1 MSIEISN
8 TLDYKQTQVSHSE
21 YKLAKLLQQSGG
33 ETVTI
38 TGAQQ
43 VSIFEIPAVGFNLS
57 KSQLRFT
64 ATPAASGAGRFNYL
78 SRDVLPIDRM
88 ELYTRAGVYLC
99 DISNF
104 SQFTKSAMKSE
115 TDLKTHLTKS
125 SQDFMKP
132 CDALGS
138 AIEGK
143 RPNNTPVSKVYSEPQ
158 YVEVGAVNAAQPVQ
172 QRIITLGDIKNT
184 IFSVNKSLHMG
195 NEVLL
200 LRITWAPYTS
210 WGWHGDSATDPT
222 GDATALANNIALT
235 NVSMYLSQ
243 EMNPMV
249 LAGLQSQISQSGMTV
264 SFPFCH
270 SYKTNLTGTSHAV
283 SLRFSRGHGKKLQ
296 KVIHAVYPNAETVNN
311 RFNTTNAAATRKIT
325 RYYTLLNNR
334 RVQEFD
340 LEANS
345 TDYMTLK
352 EYLHDS
358 VVQNQNVFDFN
369 WAHVENWTGGEKNL
383 SDAGKQSGLDLSTEQ
398 KYDLYLTTTGA
409 LNHYDFAITTKD
421 LMVSASGVQVM

>member
-1 MSIEISN
+1 MEISS

-33 ETVTI
+33 ESLTI
-38 TGAQQ
+38 TAAQQ
-43 VSIFEIPAVGFNLS
+43 TSIFEIPAVGFNLS

-64 ATPAASGAGRFNYL
+64 ATPSAAGNARFNFL
-78 SRDVLPIDRM
+78 TRDALPIDRM

-104 SQFTKSAMKSE
+104 SQFSKSAIKSE

-132 CDALGS
+132 CDALGT
-138 AIEGK
+138 APEGK
-143 RPNNTPVSKVYSEPQ
+143 RPNNTGVSKVYSEPQ
-158 YVEVGAVNAAQPVQ
+158 YVEVGDDNTATPVQ

-200 LRITWAPYTS
+200 LRITWSPYQA
-210 WGWHGDSATDPT
+210 WGWHCDSATDPT
-222 GDATALANNIALT
+222 SDATALGGNIALT

-249 LAGLQSQISQSGMTV
+249 LAGLSSQIQQAGMTV
-264 SFPFCH
+264 SIPFVH

-296 KVIHAVYPNAETVNN
+296 KIIHASYPNAETLNN
-311 RFNTTNAAATRKIT
+311 RFNTTNVAGAKIT

-345 TDYMTLK
+345 TDYLTLK

-358 VVQNQNVFDFN
+358 VVQNQGVFDFN
-369 WAHVENWTGGEKNL
+369 WAHVEDWTGGEKDL
-383 SDAGKQSGLDLSTEQ
+383 ADSGKQSGLDLSIEQ
-398 KYDLYLTTTGA
+398 KYDVYLTTGGA
-409 LNHYDFAITTKD
+409 LNHYDFAVCTKD
-421 LMVSASGVQVM
+421 LMVNASGVQVM